1 MAWRSAGF
9 LCLEAQDT
17 MTDLALR
24 PGEPHRALQAE
35 RLDGTAHD
43 LYKRTGENLYERLM
57 RTGRKYG
64 TIEVAK

>member
-1 MAWRSAGF
+1 
-9 LCLEAQDT
+9 